1 MNILVILMYLAMYVV
16 TIALIT
22 WAVYKTVQYHVEKR
36 RESDVKEQQE
46 KEADT
51 SSV

>member
-1 MNILVILMYLAMYVV
+1 MQTEIKLTQGRV
-16 TIALIT
+16 
-22 WAVYKTVQYHVEKR
+22 AVYKTVQYHVEKR

-46 KEADT
+46 KEAGT

>member
-1 MNILVILMYLAMYVV
+1 MNLFWILIYLAMYVA

-36 RESDVKEQQE
+36 RETDVKEQQA
-46 KEADT
+46 KEAD
-51 SSV
+51 SPSD